1 MKYLNA
7 SFLFSKSQEAVHC
20 CQRRRRLPLHG
31 GGSIY
36 GGVLRGSQISATAPL
51 RQIRSLL
58 FESDVYENPRVI
70 GVIRWARWILG
81 RGDDVTGDDDSYQ
94 PRTSFQQITVAFMK
108 MRGTESKEHN
118 SISFKIHEFLV
129 QKSLVGLV
137 FSHNLVTLSNK
148 IWKNWDLLSSCEG
161 MNLCHWW
168 WLYQAAK

>member
-36 GGVLRGSQISATAPL
+36 GGGVLRGSQISAAAPL

-70 GVIRWARWILG
+70 GVIRWARRILG
-81 RGDDVTGDDDSYQ
+81 RGDDVTGDVDSYQ
-94 PRTSFQQITVAFMK
+94 PRTSFQQITIAFMK
-108 MRGTESKEHN
+108 MRGTESKEHSDN
-118 SISFKIHEFLV
+118 SISFKIHEF
-129 QKSLVGLV
+129 
-137 FSHNLVTLSNK
+137 FH
-148 IWKNWDLLSSCEG
+148 
-161 MNLCHWW
+161 CHV
-168 WLYQAAK
+168 YT

>member
-31 GGSIY
+31 RGSIY
-36 GGVLRGSQISATAPL
+36 GGVLRGSQISAAAPL

-70 GVIRWARWILG
+70 GVIRWARRILG
-81 RGDDVTGDDDSYQ
+81 RGDDVTAEVDSYQ
-94 PRTSFQQITVAFMK
+94 PRTSFQQITIAFMK

-118 SISFKIHEFLV
+118 SISFKIHEF
-129 QKSLVGLV
+129 
-137 FSHNLVTLSNK
+137 FH
-148 IWKNWDLLSSCEG
+148 
-161 MNLCHWW
+161 CHV
-168 WLYQAAK
+168 YT